1 MPRWGLEA
9 TGWTPQGET
18 SERAADD
25 RGKHDS
31 KKGGTQLMYSTRKL
45 SPKSLA
51 QRAEDMAWVLV
62 LTSLGL
68 GALLGIGIAGLCGW
82 GRP

>member
-1 MPRWGLEA
+1 
-9 TGWTPQGET
+9 
-18 SERAADD
+18 
-25 RGKHDS
+25 
-31 KKGGTQLMYSTRKL
+31 MYSTRKL